1 MKEPQVE
8 RFCSCIKKV
17 KKTLKA
23 RKGSTPEQGA
33 IAICTKSVLQS
44 KGRTLK
50 KLKCRDGILETQPM
64 KGGVMIAMGAD
75 TPVFYHEGFITYKNL
90 KYDDEDKAWVLNDYP
105 VPVAGERDLFDT
117 FIALRP
123 VVRLVPAKGEEM
135 AIHRTIKEWLGQ
147 GTGPYLDSYIKMHT
161 NTFVGV
167 YSVDIKRTY
176 ESVPAGQLKD
186 QLGYVTVNGEDT
198 EPWYGLLACHQR
210 INIYGLPDESKVE
223 PIKDI
228 LKTLLHIDGRFI
240 HNDLHMGNAALMD
253 DGTTV
258 IHDFGRSKIRDYLQK
273 HTNYKVS
280 FPQRYNE
287 RVLRTNM
294 LDFAANHDFHIRYGQ
309 FFYLARYFQK
319 EFEKIA
325 DFDKWLDTS
334 SYDPTKPEN
343 NRLKDRNSRMIA
355 KETNTRINLYKID
368 NKLDYDEATK
378 TERTV
383 QFGSSAVDLYYLEPM
398 YETRYHHLARIFDI
412 LSVLKPL
419 HDCTANGAQFTQ
431 ASRAAKELL
440 TAIHVTPP
448 TCSAE
453 QVRAILLKYSLIV
466 ESTMEEDIAKA
477 DAYWKT
483 TNDARNGGKSQEQ
496 RAAETIT
503 KVPPPSPAGG
513 AVAEWDTDDG
523 GPLLP
528 ELKSDESRRKKVV
541 EYLKREAAEPVPDFK
556 GRPEMADIAKATK
569 PEELDVKDGI
579 NLGSGRRSFKK
590 RLPRLV

>member
-1 MKEPQVE
+1 MREPQVE
-8 RFCSCIKKV
+8 RFCRCIKKV
-17 KKTLKA
+17 KKTF
-23 RKGSTPEQGA
+23 RKEGPA
-33 IAICTKSVLQS
+33 IAICTKSILQ
-44 KGRTLK
+44 KKRRTLRK
-50 KLKCRDGILETQPM
+50 IRCRDHLLVTQPM
-64 KGGVMIAMGAD
+64 KGGRLFAMGAD

-90 KYDDEDKAWVLNDYP
+90 KYADEDKEWVLNDYP

-135 AIHRTIKEWLGQ
+135 AIHRTIKEWLGH

-176 ESVPAGQLKD
+176 ESVSAGQLKD
-186 QLGYVTVNGEDT
+186 QLGYITVNGKDT
-198 EPWYGLLACHQR
+198 KPWYGLLACHQR

-287 RVLRTNM
+287 RVLRNNM
-294 LDFAANHDFHIRYGQ
+294 LDFAANHDFHIGYGQ

-325 DFDKWLDTS
+325 DFGEWLDTS

-398 YETRYHHLARIFDI
+398 YETRYHQLARIFDI

-419 HDCTANGAQFTQ
+419 HDCTANGAQLTQ

-513 AVAEWDTDDG
+513 AAVEWDYGEGDG
-523 GPLLP
+523 GSPLEP
-528 ELKSDESRRKKVV
+528 KSDPKKKLTS
-541 EYLKREAAEPVPDFK
+541 EYLKKEAAEPIPDLT
-556 GRPEMADIAKATK
+556 RPEMADIAEATK
-569 PEELDVKDGI
+569 PEELDVKEGL
-579 NLGSGRRSFKK
+579 NLGSGRRSFKR